1 MNFKN
6 KNSYSYRMEVLGNG
20 DNTQWKC
27 LVLNAAVER
36 VFSGQTKLWEAKV
49 KKESKG
55 LAKKIMQREKE
66 TTTKRAPVVSQ

>member
-1 MNFKN
+1 M
-6 KNSYSYRMEVLGNG
+6 
-20 DNTQWKC
+20 
-27 LVLNAAVER
+27 VLNAAVER

-66 TTTKRAPVVSQ
+66 NITKRGPVVRQ

>member
-1 MNFKN
+1 
-6 KNSYSYRMEVLGNG
+6 MEVLGNG

-36 VFSGQTKLWEAKV
+36 VFSGQTKEAKV

-66 TTTKRAPVVSQ
+66 TITKRAPVVSQ